1 LIIVC
6 FLTVGIY
13 DGIQKGHNIVQKFDY
28 LLIVKCDYFVI
39 HLALLI
45 LFYLEVGWLGFLGN
59 VK

>member
-13 DGIQKGHNIVQKFDY
+13 DGIQKGHNIVQKFAFFLEVKWDY
-28 LLIVKCDYFVI
+28 YAN

-45 LFYLEVGWLGFLGN
+45 LIYSVFVWLGFLAN